1 MLLEIQFTLN
11 GKPTEINVDPRR
23 KLLWVLRS
31 DLGLTGTKY
40 GCGEA
45 HCAAC
50 TVLIDGEPTYSCM
63 MSVSGVAGR
72 EVTTIEGLADGDKLH
87 PVQQAFVDHD
97 AMQCGYCT
105 SGMILGAYGL
115 LQRNPDPTED
125 EIRSGLEGHLCR
137 CGTHVRVLEAVRTA
151 SRAMKGGTR

>member
-1 MLLEIQFTLN
+1 MLLDIQFTLN
-11 GKPTEINVDPRR
+11 GKPTEISVDPRR

-31 DLGLTGTKY
+31 DLGMTGTKY

-45 HCAAC
+45 QCAAC
-50 TVLIDGEPTYSCM
+50 TVLIDGQPTYSCM
-63 MSVSGVAGR
+63 MPVSGVAGR

-105 SGMILGAYGL
+105 SGMIVGAYGL

-137 CGTHVRVLEAVRTA
+137 CGTHVRVLEAVQTA
-151 SRAMKGGTR
+151 ARAMKGGAR

>member
-1 MLLEIQFTLN
+1 MLLDIQFTLN

-31 DLGLTGTKY
+31 DLGMTGTKY

-50 TVLIDGEPTYSCM
+50 TVLVDGEPTYSCM
-63 MSVSGVAGR
+63 MPVSGVAGR

-105 SGMILGAYGL
+105 SGMIVGAYGL
-115 LQRNPDPTED
+115 LQRTPDPTED
-125 EIRSGLEGHLCR
+125 EIRAGLEGHLCR
-137 CGTHVRVLEAVRTA
+137 CGTHVRVLEAVQTA
-151 SRAMKGGTR
+151 ARAMKGGTR

>member
-1 MLLEIQFTLN
+1 MLLDIRFTLN
-11 GKPTEINVDPRR
+11 GKPVAIEVDPRR

-45 HCAAC
+45 QCAAC
-50 TVLIDGEPTYSCM
+50 TVLIDGQPTYSCM
-63 MSVSGVAGR
+63 VPVSRVAGSA
-72 EVTTIEGLADGDKLH
+72 VTTIEGLAEGDALH
-87 PVQQAFVDHD
+87 PLQEAFVGHD

-115 LQRNPDPTED
+115 LQRNPDPTD
-125 EIRSGLEGHLCR
+125 AEIVAGLEGHLCR
-137 CGTHVRVLEAVRTA
+137 CGTHVRVLEAVHTA
-151 SRAMKGGTR
+151 AKAMKGGGR